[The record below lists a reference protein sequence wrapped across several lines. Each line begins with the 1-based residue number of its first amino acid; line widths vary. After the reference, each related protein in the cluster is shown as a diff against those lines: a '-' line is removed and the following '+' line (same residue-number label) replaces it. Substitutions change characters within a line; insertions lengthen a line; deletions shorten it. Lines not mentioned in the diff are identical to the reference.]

1 MDGVLLELDNVR
13 KRYGIRNTRKALDG
27 FSVSL
32 QKGMCLALIGRNG
45 AGKSTALKIMANVL
59 IPTEGRVV
67 VHGRVSYVPENMGV
81 YPNLNVEENVRF
93 FSDISEARSDYEHI
107 LSRLNI
113 LGSSK
118 VLASHLSKGM
128 RRKLS
133 VAVAMAQNPDVVIF
147 DEPFDGVDQ
156 TSSEEIVAMI
166 RDMKRQNRAVVLSSH
181 NISYIDGIADE
192 VIVIDNGRI
201 LRRVKLPLEGVKVA
215 RFAAAYEEVDAI
227 LKSLGLKYD
236 MSGFPYVRISTG
248 SAQEDLNSVLV
259 HSGLRV
265 LEFRDLTIA
274 EIYGDVLNDVGV
286 TVQS

>member
-1 MDGVLLELDNVR
+1 MNDVLLEMTGVG
-13 KRYGIRNTRKALDG
+13 KRYGIRNTKKALEG
-27 FSVSL
+27 FSVKL
-32 QKGMCLALIGRNG
+32 QEGMCLALIGRNG

-59 IPTEGRVV
+59 KPTEGRVI
-67 VHGRVSYVPENMGV
+67 VHGRVSYVPENMGI
-81 YPNLNVEENVRF
+81 YPTLNVEENVKF
-93 FSDISEARSDYEHI
+93 FYDISEGHSDYERI

-113 LGSSK
+113 MGSSK

-166 RDMKRQNRAVVLSSH
+166 RDMKMHNKAVVLSSH
-181 NISYIDGIADE
+181 NISYIDSIADE
-192 VIVIDNGRI
+192 VIVIDSGRI
-201 LRRVKLPLEGVKVA
+201 VRRIELPLEWMKVV
-215 RFAAAYEEVDAI
+215 RFAAEYEKVDDV

-236 MSGFPYVRISTG
+236 MSRFPYVRIGADST
-248 SAQEDLNSVLV
+248 QEDLNSILV

-274 EIYGDVLNDVGV
+274 EIYGDVLNDVSG

>member
-1 MDGVLLELDNVR
+1 MNEVLLEMTSVG
-13 KRYGIRNTRKALDG
+13 KRYGIRNTKKALEG

-59 IPTEGRVV
+59 KPTEGRVA
-67 VHGRVSYVPENMGV
+67 VHGRVSYVPENMGI
-81 YPNLNVEENVRF
+81 YPNLNVEENVKF
-93 FSDISEARSDYEHI
+93 FSDISEGHSDYERI

-118 VLASHLSKGM
+118 VLASQLSKGM

-166 RDMKRQNRAVVLSSH
+166 RDMKKQNKAVVLSSH

-192 VIVIDNGRI
+192 VIVIDSGRI
-201 LRRVKLPLEGVKVA
+201 VRRIKLPL
-215 RFAAAYEEVDAI
+215 
-227 LKSLGLKYD
+227 
-236 MSGFPYVRISTG
+236 
-248 SAQEDLNSVLV
+248 
-259 HSGLRV
+259 
-265 LEFRDLTIA
+265 
-274 EIYGDVLNDVGV
+274 
-286 TVQS
+286 

>member
-1 MDGVLLELDNVR
+1 MNDVLLEMTSVG
-13 KRYGIRNTRKALDG
+13 KRYGIRNTKKALEE
-27 FSVSL
+27 FSVTL
-32 QKGMCLALIGRNG
+32 QEGMCLALIGRNG

-59 IPTEGRVV
+59 KPTEGRVV
-67 VHGRVSYVPENMGV
+67 VHGRVSYVPENMGI
-81 YPNLNVEENVRF
+81 YPNLTVEENVKF
-93 FSDISEARSDYEHI
+93 FSDISEGHSDYESI

-113 LGSSK
+113 MGSSK

-166 RDMKRQNRAVVLSSH
+166 RDMKKHNKAVVLSSH
-181 NISYIDGIADE
+181 NISYIDSIADE
-192 VIVIDNGRI
+192 VIVIDSGRI
-201 LRRVKLPLEGVKVA
+201 VRRIKLPLEGMKVV
-215 RFAAAYEEVDAI
+215 RFAAAYEEVDEV
-227 LKSLGLKYD
+227 LKSLDLKYD
-236 MSGFPYVRISTG
+236 ISGFPYVRISAG
-248 SAQEDLNSVLV
+248 STQEDLNSMLV

-274 EIYGDVLNDVGV
+274 EIYRGVLNDVSV